1 LHHAYPLLFFSGLSK
16 HLNLED
22 EEVEACQLVQKK
34 HTNNTFIDWDVIS
47 GFRFLLACYVM
58 FMHIGSNSSWGA
70 FNNLRSWPWHVHV
83 FFTLGGFSLAA
94 PMNPVIEKKFK
105 YFLARIGA
113 MYPMYAVA
121 LIFVFINLLVT
132 CRPSTFRPDFHW
144 DAQPDDLYIDGDES
158 KGLAPLFC
166 EGTPA
171 TPTSYWASLFLTIL
185 VYVTGSAITP
195 VFLTSWWMGY
205 YFWFSAM
212 YYQCLMI
219 FPVLYNRLAKWRS
232 NVRKYLITL
241 VSLLMLNLVLLLVT
255 WFVTKDYEGY
265 NHYDEATGLKND
277 PNSYQDAHKHNVTIL
292 AWYLFSPFWM
302 LYFVIGA
309 VTAFLYD
316 AYRPA
321 EKYNNRMWGHIADGC
336 TLFVVIWSISLVSV
350 ISCPRIT
357 YRDASTSAILR
368 AHSS

>member
-1 LHHAYPLLFFSGLSK
+1 MYQQSDVMMLTNLLAFFSGLSE
-16 HLNLED
+16 HLNLEGIL
-22 EEVEACQLVQKK
+22 EGTTVEKEQL
-34 HTNNTFIDWDVIS
+34 NNTFIDWDVIA

-58 FMHIGSNSSWGA
+58 FMHIGSNRSWSA
-70 FNNLRSWPWHVHV
+70 FDNLRGWPWHVHV

-105 YFLARIGA
+105 YCMARIGA

-121 LIFVFINLLVT
+121 LLFLFANLLVS

-171 TPTSYWASLFLTIL
+171 TPTSYWASLILTIF
-185 VYVTGSAITP
+185 VYITGSLVTP
-195 VFLTSWWMGY
+195 FFLTSWWMGY
-205 YFWFSAM
+205 YLWFSSM
-212 YYQCLMI
+212 YYQCLMV
-219 FPVLYNRLAKWRS
+219 FPVVYNALAKWRS
-232 NVRKYLITL
+232 NVRMYLSTLAALFALNVFLLLLTWL
-241 VSLLMLNLVLLLVT
+241 VS
-255 WFVTKDYEGY
+255 KDYKGY
-265 NHYDEATGLKND
+265 NHYDEVTGLKND
-277 PNSYQDAHKHNVTIL
+277 PDSYEDAHKHNATIL
-292 AWYLFSPFWM
+292 AWYLFSPFWI

-321 EKYNNRMWGHIADGC
+321 EKNNSRVWGYIADGC
-336 TLFVVIWSISLVSV
+336 TLIVVIWSICLVSFV
-350 ISCPRIT
+350 VS
-357 YRDASTSAILR
+357 
-368 AHSS
+368 